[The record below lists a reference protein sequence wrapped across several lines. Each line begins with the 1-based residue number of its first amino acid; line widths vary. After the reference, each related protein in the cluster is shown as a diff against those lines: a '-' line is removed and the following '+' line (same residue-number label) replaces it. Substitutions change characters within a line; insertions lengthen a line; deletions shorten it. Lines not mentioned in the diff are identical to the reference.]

1 MGFLL
6 WKADLMD
13 SIIIEKYSMAP
24 WAILSLWVLILYLSV
39 ILWLPFHNI
48 WECIERV
55 KYSVVKEKDFRQK
68 IGGSLNLVLVAFS
81 MAFIVLSVSIIFIT
95 EERFSQKE
103 ENVIRLVIG
112 LLTVG
117 VIFLIVTL
125 EAYDA
130 CLNPAFAS
138 AQIARIYTK
147 GCGYIP

>member
-95 EERFSQKE
+95 EERFS
-103 ENVIRLVIG
+103 
-112 LLTVG
+112 
-117 VIFLIVTL
+117 
-125 EAYDA
+125 
-130 CLNPAFAS
+130 
-138 AQIARIYTK
+138 
-147 GCGYIP
+147 